1 MVQAWGLRCV
11 VALCL
16 YLFWSPIGAAQNLTY
31 DRLARAEQMLQ
42 SGQSR
47 RAEAYLLYLTRETGQ
62 AGIYLDAL
70 TKVIKRHPW
79 QVTGGFALRPSSNAN
94 RAASARVFETSS
106 GDFEIENG
114 GDSQA
119 SVGLQMSGGV
129 AYRWAV
135 GRGRVIS
142 LSGDVSRTAYQDA
155 EISHWDASISADY
168 RMYAADDD
176 WRFGLHL
183 NSARFGDAGSD
194 RDTIGGRVVWAHR
207 GGVDRTITVRAE
219 HRDYLTKDNLDG
231 PYIYGGAVWT
241 QRNDADRYSWG
252 LSVERSVPDLSYQR
266 YWGAGVRTGYR
277 AAITDNLQAEIT
289 ASLTARR
296 YDDDFS
302 GVDYARR
309 DDIAKIGLTLSDGR
323 IELLGATPTFGCTY
337 TRHGSNISLYET
349 DYVDCQIGFDYRF

>member
-16 YLFWSPIGAAQNLTY
+16 YLFWSPIGAAQNVNY

-47 RAEAYLLYLTRETGQ
+47 RAEAYLLYLTRETSQ

-70 TKVIKRHPW
+70 TKAIKRHPW

-94 RAASARVFETSS
+94 RAATARVFETSS

-114 GDSQA
+114 GESQA
-119 SVGLQMSGGV
+119 SVGLQLSAGV

-135 GRGRVIS
+135 KRGRVVS
-142 LSGDVSRTAYQDA
+142 VTGNLSRTAYEDA
-155 EISHWDASISADY
+155 DISHWDASLSADY
-168 RMYAADDD
+168 RIYSADDD
-176 WRFGLHL
+176 WRFGLQIS
-183 NSARFGDAGSD
+183 SARFGDAGSD
-194 RDTIGGRVVWAHR
+194 RDTIGARVVWTHR
-207 GGVDRTITVRAE
+207 GEVDRTITLRAE

-231 PYIYGGAVWT
+231 PYVYGAAGWA
-241 QRNDADRYSWG
+241 QRVDDNGYSWG
-252 LSVERSVPDLSYQR
+252 LSVERSLPDLGYQR
-266 YWGAGVRTGYR
+266 YWGVGVRADYR
-277 AAITDNLQAEIT
+277 TEITDNIQGGIT
-289 ASLTARR
+289 ASMTARR
-296 YDDDFS
+296 YNEDFS

-309 DDIAKIGLTLSDGR
+309 DDIAKIGLTLSDDR
-323 IELLGATPTFGCTY
+323 IEFLGATPTFGCTY